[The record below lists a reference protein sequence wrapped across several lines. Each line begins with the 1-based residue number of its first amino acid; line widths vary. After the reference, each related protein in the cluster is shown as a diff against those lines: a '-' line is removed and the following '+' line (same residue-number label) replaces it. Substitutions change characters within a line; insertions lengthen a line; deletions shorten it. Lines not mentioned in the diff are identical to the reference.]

1 MQRITIRLPDRLLA
15 ALEARAADEHRDLSN
30 MVRRLLSVSL
40 DAVDTEEL
48 DADTNPELP
57 LA

>member
-40 DAVDTEEL
+40 DAADTEEL

-57 LA
+57 LV